1 MKRHEITM
9 AYGKKLKSYWR
20 GSMKRAQEIC
30 RGRERVNMQNKE
42 NNYERAVRKETK
54 KSKKIVFN
62 TKIEF
67 GKESSI
73 YDIRKKSEISEIYK
87 VTYTFFLC

>member
-1 MKRHEITM
+1 MK
-9 AYGKKLKSYWR
+9 LPWR
-20 GSMKRAQEIC
+20 TARNLNRIGGSMKRAQEIC

-67 GKESSI
+67 GEESSI
-73 YDIRKKSEISEIYK
+73 YDVRKKSEISEINI
-87 VTYTFFLC
+87 VTYNFFLC

>member
-1 MKRHEITM
+1 MKLPRRTARNLNRI
-9 AYGKKLKSYWR
+9 GS
-20 GSMKRAQEIC
+20 SMKRAQEIY

-67 GKESSI
+67 GEESSI
-73 YDIRKKSEISEIYK
+73 YDVRKKSEISEINI
-87 VTYTFFLC
+87 VTYNFFLC